1 MTLTEEQSGFLS
13 ILRETGFIRRDQ
25 VLPLL
30 RLHTPKKTAE
40 QAEGLLRRLAYLG
53 RLVRLPDGT
62 LALLELR
69 EGLPD
74 AARLLALDILLAL
87 APAKLLQV
95 SAPRPYALCFLL
107 ERQDGWLDHFAVM
120 PIPVGHEA
128 RVSQLLEAEPRNYVF
143 LLALEHMEQ
152 YRELRLTRSHYFVL
166 RQDGRLRFYK
176 GGEAGR

>member
-1 MTLTEEQSGFLS
+1 MSQWLVWFFFYSFLGYGLEKLHARLFRS
-13 ILRETGFIRRDQ
+13 PRQ
-25 VLPLL
+25 VRKCFLLLPLCPVYGL
-30 RLHTPKKTAE
+30 AMTA
-40 QAEGLLRRLAYLG
+40 
-53 RLVRLPDGT
+53 
-62 LALLELR
+62 
-69 EGLPD
+69 
-74 AARLLALDILLAL
+74 LLAL

-176 GGEAGR
+176 GG

>member
-1 MTLTEEQSGFLS
+1 MG
-13 ILRETGFIRRDQ
+13 
-25 VLPLL
+25 V
-30 RLHTPKKTAE
+30 
-40 QAEGLLRRLAYLG
+40 
-53 RLVRLPDGT
+53 
-62 LALLELR
+62 
-69 EGLPD
+69 
-74 AARLLALDILLAL
+74 LDILLAL

-120 PIPVGHEA
+120 PVPMGHEA
-128 RVSQLLEAEPRNYVF
+128 RVSQLLEAELRNYVF

-176 GGEAGR
+176 GGEAGQ

>member
-1 MTLTEEQSGFLS
+1 MSQWLVWFFFYSFLGYGLEKLHARLFRS
-13 ILRETGFIRRDQ
+13 PRQ
-25 VLPLL
+25 VRKCFLLLPLCPVYGL
-30 RLHTPKKTAE
+30 AMTA
-40 QAEGLLRRLAYLG
+40 
-53 RLVRLPDGT
+53 
-62 LALLELR
+62 
-69 EGLPD
+69 
-74 AARLLALDILLAL
+74 LLAL

-143 LLALEHMEQ
+143 LLVLEHMERC
-152 YRELRLTRSHYFVL
+152 RELRLTRSHYFVL

-176 GGEAGR
+176 GG